1 MLTELKSIFESVDK
15 EILSEDTLKAISS
28 LVEEKV
34 NAKVQERVELEVE
47 SAVKTQYEKF
57 KVVSEKAVAAIDADH
72 TNKIKMVVNAIM
84 EDYDN
89 KLLTVHEG
97 YKKIIAET
105 AIGHRDS
112 LVESVDEFLDLYIEK
127 NLPKQEIEEAAR
139 NQYALKAIEEARKI
153 LGVDE
158 KYIQGNIKEALVD
171 GKRQMDNLLKE
182 NVELKKAKMI
192 AESKKVLAEKTA
204 NLPVE
209 VSRFVR
215 SRLEGKTS
223 DFIKENFEYVIDM
236 YGRQEH
242 KAKKAALL
250 NENKPFIVDR
260 NRVADE
266 IIKESEV
273 KSQNQ
278 FNPNNPMED
287 LYLSGLNFRK

>member
-57 KVVSEKAVAAIDADH
+57 KVVSEKAIASIDADH

-84 EDYDN
+84 EDYDS
-89 KLLTVHEG
+89 KLLTVHDG

-112 LVESVDEFLDLYIEK
+112 LVESVDEFLDLYIDK

-139 NQYALKAIEEARKI
+139 NQYAIKAIGEARKI
-153 LGVDE
+153 LGIDE
-158 KYIQGNIKEALVD
+158 KYIQSNMKEALVD

-182 NVELKKAKMI
+182 NVELKKAKI
-192 AESKKVLAEKTA
+192 VAESKKVLAEKTA

-209 VSRFVR
+209 VARFVR
-215 SRLEGKTS
+215 GRLEGKTS

-242 KAKKAALL
+242 KARKTALL
-250 NENKPFIVDR
+250 NEKKTFIVDR

-266 IIKESEV
+266 IIKESEY
-273 KSQNQ
+273 KTIKQS
-278 FNPNNPMED
+278 NPQNPMED